1 MSATPPDAIVLYGPP
16 AVGKDTVTAAL
27 AALDGRYVH
36 FDRLKAGNGR
46 NAGYRRTSAGHLAQ
60 LHNRHLIVYT
70 NERYGNIYA
79 IDSPRLDEIITV
91 GQVPVVH
98 LGQVAGIRAL
108 RTGYP
113 ARWLTVLLWC
123 PREVTRARLRDR
135 GSSDLDER
143 LQVWDETQ
151 ADLATAEPDTF
162 TMVLRTDWRT
172 PPATAGLIHQ
182 ALTGESADA
191 PPLRDPIA

>member
-1 MSATPPDAIVLYGPP
+1 MSATPPDGIVLYGPP

-27 AALDGRYVH
+27 TILDGRYVH
-36 FDRLKAGNGR
+36 FDRLKAGSGR
-46 NAGYRRTSAGHLAQ
+46 NAGYRRTSVGHLAQ
-60 LHNRHLIVYT
+60 LHDRHLIVYT

-79 IDSPRLDEIITV
+79 VDSPRLDEIITV

-98 LGQVAGIRAL
+98 VGQVAGISAL

-123 PREVTRARLRDR
+123 PRAVTRARLHER
-135 GSSDLDER
+135 GSSDLEDR
-143 LQVWDETQ
+143 LRVWDETQ

-162 TMVLRTDWRT
+162 TMVLRTDQRT
-172 PPATAGLIHQ
+172 PTATAHLIHRV
-182 ALTGESADA
+182 LTGESADA
-191 PPLRDPIA
+191 PPRRDPIG